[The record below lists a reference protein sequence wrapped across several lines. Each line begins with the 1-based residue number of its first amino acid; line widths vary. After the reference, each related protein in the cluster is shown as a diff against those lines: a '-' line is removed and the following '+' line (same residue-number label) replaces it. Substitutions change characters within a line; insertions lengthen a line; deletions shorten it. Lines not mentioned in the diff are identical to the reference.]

1 LVLVALAF
9 AQSPAEPSSAST
21 DVPVIVQAP
30 VQVPVQAPAP
40 QAQASTVAPTVVVNG
55 PTSNGSN
62 TGAEPNPPQGPKIDP
77 VTMNWVVIG
86 IMSATI
92 LVGLAWIFAGY
103 RLLKPALFIAG
114 FILFYYIG
122 YNVLSNFTK
131 LADWINMC
139 ISAGAGIL
147 GGVLLVLVFKIGVFI
162 MGFIFGA
169 VVAIVV
175 VSFTPL
181 NSLIVSN
188 VSNSMWTYWVFLGCI
203 VGLGI
208 LVGIF
213 AIVLTRPIVIF
224 VTSWNGAFLVM
235 SAIDR
240 LTNWNKLHI
249 ISGIFSHAVPFRSL
263 SWTDYQTYVIF
274 GGLIV
279 LALAGI
285 VIQAKF
291 TARNHHH
298 DPEVMK
304 NRKPRGEDDIPLL
317 EP

>member
-1 LVLVALAF
+1 VA
-9 AQSPAEPSSAST
+9 
-21 DVPVIVQAP
+21 
-30 VQVPVQAPAP
+30 
-40 QAQASTVAPTVVVNG
+40 VNG
-55 PTSNGSN
+55 PSANGSN
-62 TGAEPNPPQGPKIDP
+62 TGTQPNPPEGPKIDP
-77 VTMNWVVIG
+77 ATMNWIIIG
-86 IMSATI
+86 ILSATI
-92 LVGLAWIFAGY
+92 LVGLVWIVAGY

-114 FILFYYIG
+114 FVLFYYIG

-131 LADWINMC
+131 LSDWINMA

-147 GGVLLVLVFKIGVFI
+147 GGILLVAVFKIGVFV

-181 NSLIVSN
+181 NGLIVN
-188 VSNSMWTYWVFLGCI
+188 NITNSMWTIWVFIGCI

-213 AIVLTRPIVIF
+213 ALILTRPIVIF

-235 SAIDR
+235 SAVDR
-240 LTNWNKLHI
+240 LTSWNKLHI
-249 ISGIFSHAVPFRSL
+249 ISGVFSRSVPFRVL
-263 SWTDYQTYVIF
+263 RWTDYQTYVIF